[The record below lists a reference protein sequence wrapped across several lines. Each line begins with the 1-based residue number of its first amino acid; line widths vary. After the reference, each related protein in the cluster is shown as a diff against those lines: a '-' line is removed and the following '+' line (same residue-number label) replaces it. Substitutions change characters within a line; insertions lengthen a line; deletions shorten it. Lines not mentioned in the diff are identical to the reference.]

1 MNIIIT
7 RPLDDATPLAEK
19 LAQRGHTPVIL
30 SLLEIVPRKDV
41 TIPDRPYQAVLITSA
56 NGLAGLTQALP
67 LPVLCVGPQSA
78 AAARAKG
85 FAHVE
90 AKGGDVSG
98 LVSHVRNTRKP
109 ADGPLLYLSGSTT
122 SGDLEGQ
129 MTRDGYA
136 VDRVVTYDAVPSVPP
151 QLADHVA
158 QANAVLLY
166 SPRTTRLWLQA
177 LAELTADAGNLM
189 HFCLSPAVAQPLPQS
204 WSMRIAA
211 APTEGAMLAA
221 LDQAAEQE

>member
-1 MNIIIT
+1 VNIIIT
-7 RPLDDATPLAEK
+7 RPEGDATPLAEK
-19 LAQRGHTPVIL
+19 LRQRGHT
-30 SLLEIVPRKDV
+30 SLVLPLLAIVPRKDV
-41 TIPDRPYQAVLITSA
+41 AIPDKPYQAVLITSA
-56 NGLAGLTQALP
+56 NGLAGLVDALP

-90 AKGGDVSG
+90 AEGGDVAG
-98 LVSHVRNTRKP
+98 LVAHVRNTRKP

-129 MTRDGYA
+129 LAGAGYA
-136 VDRVVTYDAVPSVPP
+136 VDRVMTYDAVPSVPA

-158 QANAVLLY
+158 HANAVMLY

-177 LAELTADAGNLM
+177 LAETAADAVHLL

-204 WSMRIAA
+204 WSKRIAA